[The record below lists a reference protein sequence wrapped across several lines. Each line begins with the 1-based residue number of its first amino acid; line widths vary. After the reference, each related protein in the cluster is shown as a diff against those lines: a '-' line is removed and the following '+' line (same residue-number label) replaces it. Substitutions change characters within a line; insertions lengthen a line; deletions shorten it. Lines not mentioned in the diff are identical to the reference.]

1 MSNTLPLSGVRVV
14 DFTHV
19 ISGPF
24 CTMMLAHMGADVVKV
39 ERPDIGDSLRNI
51 PGYEGREGH
60 PDYFNSVNNTK
71 RSVALDL
78 KNPDQHAAAVDLICN
93 ADVVVENFKPG
104 TADRIGLGYE
114 VLKKINPKLIYCSIS
129 GFGQTGPYAQRP
141 AIDPII
147 QAVSGVMSVT
157 GEQDGPPMMA
167 GYPLTDTVA
176 GMYGAFAVVS
186 ALIKARASG
195 VGEHLDV
202 SMQGAMLYVLGCRM
216 AETLQAGIVTER
228 SGNQNPFRVPSEVF
242 LSRDRRP
249 TILHCSNNKRWGAL
263 CRALDVPEWAEN
275 PKYGTMQKRKK
286 YREEIH
292 AMVAA
297 RFAERDQAEW
307 MARFDAEEATCIHV
321 HDYQEALDHEQV
333 KHRSQLTS
341 RDHPLDGKVWTVGV
355 PLMDSA
361 YNEAITR
368 PPILGE
374 NTVDILQEWLGWD
387 ETKSKNMLQ
396 KKTDKGGYH
405 GKA

>member
-1 MSNTLPLSGVRVV
+1 MSDTLPLSGVRIV

-93 ADVVVENFKPG
+93 ADVLVENFKPG

-114 VLKKINPKLIYCSIS
+114 VLKKINSKLIYCSIS

-249 TILHCSNNKRWGAL
+249 TILHCSNNKRWEAL
-263 CRALDVPEWAEN
+263 CRALEVPEWAEN
-275 PKYGTMQKRKK
+275 PKYGTMQKRQKH
-286 YREEIH
+286 REEIH

-297 RFAERDQAEW
+297 RFVERDQADW

-321 HDYQEALDHEQV
+321 HDYQEALDHDQV
-333 KHRSQLTS
+333 KYRSQLTS

-368 PPILGE
+368 PPTLGE

-396 KKTDKGGYH
+396 KNG
-405 GKA
+405 

>member
-1 MSNTLPLSGVRVV
+1 MDNNLSLSGVRVV

-39 ERPDIGDSLRNI
+39 ERPDVGDSLRNI

-78 KNPDQHAAAVDLICN
+78 KNPDHHAAVVDLIRN

-114 VLKKINPKLIYCSIS
+114 AMKKVNLKLIYCSIS

-176 GMYGAFAVVS
+176 GMYGAFAVVT
-186 ALIKARASG
+186 ALLKERESG
-195 VGEHLDV
+195 VGAHLHV

-228 SGNQNPFRVPSEVF
+228 VGNQNPFRVPSEVF
-242 LSRDRRP
+242 LSKDKRP
-249 TILHCSNNKRWGAL
+249 TILHCSNNKRWEAL
-263 CRALDVPEWAEN
+263 CRALEVPEWAEN
-275 PKYGTMQKRKK
+275 PKYDTMQKRQEH
-286 YREEIH
+286 RQELH

-297 RFAERDQAEW
+297 RFAERDQADW
-307 MARFDAEEATCIHV
+307 MPRFDDEDTTCIHV

-333 KHRSQLTS
+333 RYRSQLTS
-341 RDHPLDGKVWTVGV
+341 RDHPLDGEVWTVGV
-355 PLMDSA
+355 PLMDPA
-361 YNEAITR
+361 YNEAVTR
-368 PPILGE
+368 PPTLGE
-374 NTVDILQEWLGWD
+374 NTANVLQDWLGWD
-387 ETKSKNMLQ
+387 ETKSKDML
-396 KKTDKGGYH
+396 KKQNG
-405 GKA
+405 

>member
-1 MSNTLPLSGVRVV
+1 MSDTLPLSGVRVV

-51 PGYEGREGH
+51 PGYEGREEH

-114 VLKKINPKLIYCSIS
+114 VLKKINSKLIYCSIS

-157 GEQDGPPMMA
+157 GEQDGPPMMT

-216 AETLQAGIVTER
+216 AETLQAGVVTER

-249 TILHCSNNKRWGAL
+249 TILHCSNNKRWEAL
-263 CRALDVPEWAEN
+263 CRALEVPEWAEN
-275 PKYGTMQKRKK
+275 PKYGTMQKRQKH
-286 YREEIH
+286 REEIH
-292 AMVAA
+292 AMVEA
-297 RFAERDQAEW
+297 RFAERDQADW
-307 MARFDAEEATCIHV
+307 MVRFDAEEATCMHV

-333 KHRSQLTS
+333 KYRSQLTS

-368 PPILGE
+368 PPTLGE
-374 NTVDILQEWLGWD
+374 NTVEILQEWLGWD

-396 KKTDKGGYH
+396 KNG
-405 GKA
+405 

>member
-129 GFGQTGPYAQRP
+129 GFGQTGPHAQRP

-186 ALIKARASG
+186 ALLNARASG

-216 AETLQAGIVTER
+216 AETLQAGIVTKR

-297 RFAERDQAEW
+297 RFAERNQAEW

-355 PLMDSA
+355 PLMGSA

-374 NTVDILQEWLGWD
+374 NAVDILQEWLGWD

-396 KKTDKGGYH
+396 KKTDKGGHH
-405 GKA
+405 GKT

>member
-1 MSNTLPLSGVRVV
+1 MDSNLPLADVRVV

-39 ERPDIGDSLRNI
+39 ERPGVGDSLRNI
-51 PGYEGREGH
+51 PGYKGREGH

-71 RSVALDL
+71 RSITLDL
-78 KNPDQHAAAVDLICN
+78 KSPDQHAAVVDLIRN

-104 TADRIGLGYE
+104 TAHRIGLGYE
-114 VLKKINPKLIYCSIS
+114 AMKKINPKLIYCSIS

-157 GEQDGPPMMA
+157 GEQDGSPMMA

-176 GMYGAFAVVS
+176 GMYGAFAVVT
-186 ALIKARASG
+186 ALLKARESG

-228 SGNQNPFRVPSEVF
+228 VGNQNPFRVPSEVF
-242 LSRDRRP
+242 LSKDKRP
-249 TILHCSNNKRWGAL
+249 TILHCSNNKRWEAL
-263 CRALDVPEWAEN
+263 CRALEVPEWAEN
-275 PKYGTMQKRKK
+275 PKYDTMQKRQEH
-286 YREEIH
+286 REELH

-297 RFAERDQAEW
+297 RFAERDQADW
-307 MARFDAEEATCIHV
+307 MPRFDDEDTTCIHV

-333 KHRSQLTS
+333 QHRSQLTS
-341 RDHPLDGKVWTVGV
+341 RDHPLDGEVWTVGV
-355 PLMDSA
+355 PLMDPV

-368 PPILGE
+368 PPTLGE
-374 NTVDILQEWLGWD
+374 NTANVLQDWLGWD
-387 ETKSKNMLQ
+387 ETKSKDMLQ
-396 KKTDKGGYH
+396 KQNG
-405 GKA
+405 

>member
-1 MSNTLPLSGVRVV
+1 MSDTLPLSGVRIV

-78 KNPDQHAAAVDLICN
+78 KNPDQHAAAVDLIRN

-104 TADRIGLGYE
+104 TAGRIGLGYE
-114 VLKKINPKLIYCSIS
+114 VLKEINPKLIYCSIS

-186 ALIKARASG
+186 ALMKARASG

-263 CRALDVPEWAEN
+263 CRALEVPEWAEN
-275 PKYGTMQKRKK
+275 PKYGTMQKRQK

-297 RFAERDQAEW
+297 RFAERDQADW
-307 MARFDAEEATCIHV
+307 MARFDAEGATCIHV
-321 HDYQEALDHEQV
+321 HDYKEALDHEQV

-341 RDHPLDGKVWTVGV
+341 REHPVDGKVWTVGV
-355 PLMDSA
+355 PLMGSA

-374 NTVDILQEWLGWD
+374 NTVDILQEWLGWN
-387 ETKSKNMLQ
+387 ESKSKNMLR
-396 KKTDKGGYH
+396 KKTDSGGHH
-405 GKA
+405 GKN

>member
-129 GFGQTGPYAQRP
+129 GFGQTGPHAQRP

-186 ALIKARASG
+186 ALLNARASG

-263 CRALDVPEWAEN
+263 CRALEVPEWAEI

-297 RFAERDQAEW
+297 RFAERDQADW

-355 PLMDSA
+355 PLMGSA

-374 NTVDILQEWLGWD
+374 HTVDILQEWLDWD

-396 KKTDKGGYH
+396 KKTDKGGHH

>member
-129 GFGQTGPYAQRP
+129 GFGQTGPHAQRP

-186 ALIKARASG
+186 ALLNARASG

-216 AETLQAGIVTER
+216 AETLQAGIVTKR

-297 RFAERDQAEW
+297 RFAERNQAEW

-355 PLMDSA
+355 PLMGSA

-368 PPILGE
+368 PPVLGE
-374 NTVDILQEWLGWD
+374 NAVDILQEWLGWD

-396 KKTDKGGYH
+396 KKTDKGGHH
-405 GKA
+405 GKT

>member
-1 MSNTLPLSGVRVV
+1 MSDTLPLSGVRIV

-249 TILHCSNNKRWGAL
+249 TILHCSNNKRWEAL
-263 CRALDVPEWAEN
+263 CRALEVPEWAEN
-275 PKYGTMQKRKK
+275 PKYGTMQKRQKH
-286 YREEIH
+286 REEIH

-297 RFAERDQAEW
+297 RFVERDQADW

-321 HDYQEALDHEQV
+321 HNYQEALDHDQV
-333 KHRSQLTS
+333 KYRSQLTS

-368 PPILGE
+368 PPTLGE

-396 KKTDKGGYH
+396 KNG
-405 GKA
+405 

>member
-93 ADVVVENFKPG
+93 ADVLVENFKPG

-114 VLKKINPKLIYCSIS
+114 VLKKINSKLIYCSIS

-249 TILHCSNNKRWGAL
+249 TILHCSNNKRWEAL
-263 CRALDVPEWAEN
+263 CRALEVPEWAEN
-275 PKYGTMQKRKK
+275 PKYGTMQKRQKH
-286 YREEIH
+286 REEIH

-297 RFAERDQAEW
+297 RFVERDQADW

-321 HDYQEALDHEQV
+321 HDYQEALDHDQV
-333 KHRSQLTS
+333 KYRSQLTS

-368 PPILGE
+368 PPTLGE

-396 KKTDKGGYH
+396 KNG
-405 GKA
+405 

>member
-1 MSNTLPLSGVRVV
+1 MSDTLPLSGVRIV

-93 ADVVVENFKPG
+93 ADVLVENFKPG

-114 VLKKINPKLIYCSIS
+114 VLKKINSKLIYCSIS

-249 TILHCSNNKRWGAL
+249 TILHCSNNKRWEAL
-263 CRALDVPEWAEN
+263 CRALEVPEWAEN
-275 PKYGTMQKRKK
+275 PKYGTMQKRQKH
-286 YREEIH
+286 REEIH

-297 RFAERDQAEW
+297 RFVERDQADW

-321 HDYQEALDHEQV
+321 HNYQEALDHDQV
-333 KHRSQLTS
+333 KYRSQLTS

-368 PPILGE
+368 PPTLGE

-396 KKTDKGGYH
+396 KNG
-405 GKA
+405 

>member
-396 KKTDKGGYH
+396 KKTDKGGHH

>member
-249 TILHCSNNKRWGAL
+249 TILHCSNNKRWEAL
-263 CRALDVPEWAEN
+263 CRALEVPEWAEN
-275 PKYGTMQKRKK
+275 PKYGTMQKRQKH
-286 YREEIH
+286 REEIH

-297 RFAERDQAEW
+297 RFVERDQADW

-321 HDYQEALDHEQV
+321 HNYQEALDHDQV
-333 KHRSQLTS
+333 KYRSQLTS

-368 PPILGE
+368 PPTLGE

-396 KKTDKGGYH
+396 KNG
-405 GKA
+405 

>member
-1 MSNTLPLSGVRVV
+1 MSDTLPLSGVRVV

-51 PGYEGREGH
+51 PGYEGREEH

-114 VLKKINPKLIYCSIS
+114 VLKKINSKLIYCSIS

-157 GEQDGPPMMA
+157 GEQDGPPMMT

-249 TILHCSNNKRWGAL
+249 TILHCSNNKRWEAL
-263 CRALDVPEWAEN
+263 CRALEVPEWAEN
-275 PKYGTMQKRKK
+275 PKYGTMQKRQKH
-286 YREEIH
+286 REEIH
-292 AMVAA
+292 AMVEA
-297 RFAERDQAEW
+297 RFAERDQADW
-307 MARFDAEEATCIHV
+307 MVRFDAEEATCIHV

-333 KHRSQLTS
+333 KYRSQLTS

-368 PPILGE
+368 PPTLGE

-396 KKTDKGGYH
+396 KKDKGGH
-405 GKA
+405 HVKT

>member
-1 MSNTLPLSGVRVV
+1 MKSNLPLADVRVV

-39 ERPDIGDSLRNI
+39 ERPGVGDSLRNI

-71 RSVALDL
+71 RSIALDL
-78 KNPDQHAAAVDLICN
+78 KSPDQHAAVVDLIRN

-104 TADRIGLGYE
+104 TAHRIGLGYE
-114 VLKKINPKLIYCSIS
+114 AMKKINPRLIYCSIS

-176 GMYGAFAVVS
+176 GMYGAFAVVT
-186 ALIKARASG
+186 ALLKARARG

-228 SGNQNPFRVPSEVF
+228 AGNQNPFRVPSEVF
-242 LSRDRRP
+242 LSKDKRP
-249 TILHCSNNKRWGAL
+249 TILHCSNNKRWEAL
-263 CRALDVPEWAEN
+263 CRALEVPEWAED
-275 PKYGTMQKRKK
+275 PKYDTMQKRQEH
-286 YREEIH
+286 REELH

-297 RFAERDQAEW
+297 RFAERDQADW
-307 MARFDAEEATCIHV
+307 MPRFDDEDTTCIHV

-333 KHRSQLTS
+333 QHRSQLTS
-341 RDHPLDGKVWTVGV
+341 RDHPLDGEVWTVGV
-355 PLMDSA
+355 PLMDPA

-368 PPILGE
+368 PPTLGE
-374 NTVDILQEWLGWD
+374 NTANVLQDWLGWD
-387 ETKSKNMLQ
+387 ETKSKDMLQ
-396 KKTDKGGYH
+396 KQNG
-405 GKA
+405 